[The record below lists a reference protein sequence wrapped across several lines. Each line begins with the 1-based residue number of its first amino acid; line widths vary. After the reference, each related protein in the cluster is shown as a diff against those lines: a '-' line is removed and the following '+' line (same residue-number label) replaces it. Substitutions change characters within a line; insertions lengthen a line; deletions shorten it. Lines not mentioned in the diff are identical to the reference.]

1 LEPSRLTIR
10 EQLLLLTG
18 EVHTGRESA
27 AGEVLRVR
35 RPKKEDRRERDMP
48 VLLGPSSRLSAGIPC
63 CAYFIFLTF
72 DALGPFGPFTTSNST
87 LWPSDKDLKP
97 SL

>member
-1 LEPSRLTIR
+1 MRTE
-10 EQLLLLTG
+10 
-18 EVHTGRESA
+18 RESA
-27 AGEVLRVR
+27 VGEILRIRRLQKRTGRNEVYAGPFGPLRR
-35 RPKKEDRRERDMP
+35 LNPP
-48 VLLGPSSRLSAGIPC
+48 VFPA
-63 CAYFIFLTF
+63 AYFIFLTF